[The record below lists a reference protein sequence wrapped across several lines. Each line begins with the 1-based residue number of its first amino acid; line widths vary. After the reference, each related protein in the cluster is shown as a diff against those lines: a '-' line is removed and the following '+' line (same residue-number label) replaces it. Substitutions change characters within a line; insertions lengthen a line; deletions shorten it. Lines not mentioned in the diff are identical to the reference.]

1 MMRTVLLL
9 CLALGCTGTLEG
21 GGERP
26 GKGGVGGGAAE
37 PFEPTKFAC
46 DAQQTPTEL
55 PLRRLTRRQYVN
67 SLTDVL
73 GRSGL
78 SGADLTAVQNI
89 ARDEVGPFPEDRLVG
104 VPGEKHG
111 GFSRLDQALQQGHV
125 DISYNVANALGREL
139 TSSVNRRRALV
150 GACATDTNT
159 ANDAQCLRD
168 FIGRFPALR
177 PHFDYC
183 VIDTGPKWDEL
194 TLSAMAVA
202 DAVIAPV
209 QVAEDSVECAKML
222 LTALRKAEAARAGR
236 KIAFLGLL
244 PSMVNPFD
252 RREMENAVKLA
263 HAVGEKLMF
272 PAFIKARP
280 TYKHAAEN
288 HRPVWQENGSGAK
301 AAAEEIRAVLAEIE
315 RRMTSQEVVAA

>member
-1 MMRTVLLL
+1 
-9 CLALGCTGTLEG
+9 
-21 GGERP
+21 
-26 GKGGVGGGAAE
+26 
-37 PFEPTKFAC
+37 
-46 DAQQTPTEL
+46 
-55 PLRRLTRRQYVN
+55 
-67 SLTDVL
+67 
-73 GRSGL
+73 
-78 SGADLTAVQNI
+78 
-89 ARDEVGPFPEDRLVG
+89 
-104 VPGEKHG
+104 
-111 GFSRLDQALQQGHV
+111 
-125 DISYNVANALGREL
+125 
-139 TSSVNRRRALV
+139 
-150 GACATDTNT
+150 
-159 ANDAQCLRD
+159 
-168 FIGRFPALR
+168 
-177 PHFDYC
+177 
-183 VIDTGPKWDEL
+183 
-194 TLSAMAVA
+194 MAVA

-222 LTALRKAEAARAGR
+222 LTALRKAEVARAGR

>member
-1 MMRTVLLL
+1 MKTIVVSLL
-9 CLALGCTGTLEG
+9 
-21 GGERP
+21 
-26 GKGGVGGGAAE
+26 KGGVGKTFLATHLAWYLAE
-37 PFEPTKFAC
+37 PPERRVAFVDLDPQGSST
-46 DAQQTPTEL
+46 
-55 PLRRLTRRQYVN
+55 RRLGGERQ
-67 SLTDVL
+67 
-73 GRSGL
+73 
-78 SGADLTAVQNI
+78 
-89 ARDEVGPFPEDRLVG
+89 
-104 VPGEKHG
+104 G
-111 GFSRLDQALQQGHV
+111 GFSADLFDPAAALSADGQAGLTVLGADPRLQMVKA
-125 DISYNVANALGREL
+125 
-139 TSSVNRRRALV
+139 
-150 GACATDTNT
+150 
-159 ANDAQCLRD
+159 AQDVRD

-288 HRPVWQENGSGAK
+288 HRPVWQETGSGAK